1 MVGVDH
7 RGGIISKRKL
17 CIPYISIEMPMETI
31 FLFSYIEN
39 SIVVVENAWIIKMLE
54 ILICCRE

>member
-1 MVGVDH
+1 
-7 RGGIISKRKL
+7 
-17 CIPYISIEMPMETI
+17 METI